1 MDEKGLIRIDDWEM
15 DPEVQR
21 RVKELW
27 TQVTSENLRE
37 ITDFNSYQDEF
48 LKLFGFGF
56 PGVDYDQEVDS
67 MVDLQA

>member
-1 MDEKGLIRIDDWEM
+1 
-15 DPEVQR
+15 
-21 RVKELW
+21 VKELW